1 MRKHKSSLSQ
11 EESYKGIGEFWDTH
25 DLSGFWSGT
34 EEVSFDVEIK
44 SKTIYYAVDK
54 KKTNNKSED
63 KLWK

>member
-1 MRKHKSSLSQ
+1 M
-11 EESYKGIGEFWDTH
+11 ESCKGIGEFWDTH